1 VEEPVF
7 IGVLSEISIKAK
19 ILRARLKEHP
29 DSVEDVIGRL
39 ERLEEDLLRA
49 VCDFGFDEDT
59 Y

>member
-1 VEEPVF
+1 M
-7 IGVLSEISIKAK
+7 SEISIKAK
-19 ILRARLKEHP
+19 ILRARLKEDP